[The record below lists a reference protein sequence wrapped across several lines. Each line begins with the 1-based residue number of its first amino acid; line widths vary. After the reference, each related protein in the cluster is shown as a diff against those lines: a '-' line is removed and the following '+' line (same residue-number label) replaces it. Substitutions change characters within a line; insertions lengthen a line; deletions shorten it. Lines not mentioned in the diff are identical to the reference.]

1 MFCGW
6 DWGSTAHG
14 VCLIDDRGDVVKRW
28 MVEHTESHLTQV
40 FGELAELIEGRDVG
54 QVPIAIERGEGLI
67 VGLITGAG
75 HPVWMV
81 EPAAFK
87 AARPRWGS
95 AGAKS
100 DLGDAFMLA
109 DYART
114 DGHRLRRVEP
124 VARATR
130 ELAALVRARTA
141 LVQARTAA
149 SNQLWA
155 VLAEHWP
162 GAAVVFQK
170 LTSPIAL
177 AFLTDYPTPQAAA
190 MLGEGRMSLFCRRHS
205 YRGGRSPEELVR
217 RLRAAPACANPIA
230 PTILEA
236 IVGASTAHIRL
247 LNTEISRLERD
258 LSTRLAAHP
267 KTPLLQTLPRVATVS
282 LAGLIAEIGP
292 LLDRC
297 ENPEQVAA
305 MCGAA
310 PVTRASGKSRTVGF
324 RYSANKPARVA
335 ITSFADN
342 SRHSDPWASDAYR
355 RARARGARHPHAVR
369 ILARSWVRVLWACWT
384 NDTIYDPSRHHARQL
399 LGAGT

>member
-6 DWGSTAHG
+6 DWGSTVHG
-14 VCLIDDRGDVVKRW
+14 VCLIDDQGALVKSW
-28 MVEHTESHLTQV
+28 MVQHTEDQLANV
-40 FGELAELIEGRDVG
+40 FRELAQLVGGDVG
-54 QVPIAIERGEGLI
+54 QVPIAIERGEGLV
-67 VGLITGAG
+67 VGLIAGAG

-124 VARATR
+124 VERATR

-141 LVQARTAA
+141 LVEARTAA

-155 VLAEHWP
+155 ILAEHWP
-162 GAAVVFQK
+162 GAAMVFQK
-170 LTSPIAL
+170 LTSQIAL

-190 MLGEGRMSLFCRRHS
+190 LVGEGRMGQFCRRHS
-205 YRGGRSPEELVR
+205 YRGGKSPAELVR
-217 RLRAAPACANPIA
+217 RLRAAPASANPIA
-230 PTILEA
+230 PKILEA
-236 IVGASTAHIRL
+236 IVRSSTAQIRL
-247 LNTEISRLERD
+247 LNTEITRLEAD
-258 LSTRLAAHP
+258 MADALAAHP

-282 LAGLIAEIGP
+282 LAALIAEIGP
-292 LLDRC
+292 LLERC

-310 PVTRASGKSRTVGF
+310 PVTRASGKSRTVTF
-324 RYSANKPARVA
+324 RYTANKPARVA
-335 ITSFADN
+335 ITGFADN
-342 SRHSDPWASDAYR
+342 SRHSSAWASDAYR

-369 ILARSWVRVLWACWT
+369 ILARSWVRVIWTCWT
-384 NDTIYDPSRHHARQL
+384 TDTIYDPARHRTEQL
-399 LGAGT
+399 LTATT